1 MDPRE
6 KVLRD
11 YFKQLTLTPSSSS
24 KVERVNLFP
33 NADFLFLDMDRV
45 IQLGELNKKYRDY
58 YLSVDEFVSR
68 LLEGKFSVGS
78 GMSLKLKDLNDRV
91 ERFIEE
97 LDAKSKMEQDMID
110 EDVNNLKDMFVARIE
125 EYFETLKD
133 KLKNMYYEQNS
144 ELKEN
149 LIEARKTLKDE
160 LLQVI
165 NNADFFDKNK
175 FFVEFDALKKHPTDL
190 EKFLKDYLNNE
201 KTIQFNK
208 DLDDN
213 IRKLSP
219 VFNSHFNLE
228 DKLVKYV
235 LNIEKLDPKGGHEG
249 EEAEMV
255 LEKFIDTTILHI
267 DSTMKR
273 VRHFSRDEDVVA
285 HHHIHQHEDG
295 NYGSNVSQIGGK
307 SPTKLMSKTDGH
319 KSPALGTSKIVSK
332 TAGKERS
339 MKKGSE
345 IPLIRFKN
353 AQDLTYDY
361 AKFADCSITQASLEL
376 HGNNLN
382 QKSAD
387 YMGRFLCSV
396 ARIEKLN
403 INLSISS
410 VTREYVEPIVQGI
423 KRLPM
428 LKQVDIDL
436 SRSKIETEAFE
447 LLADAIGTVE
457 SLRSVGISVE
467 KYILNYVV

>member
-11 YFKQLTLTPSSSS
+11 YFRVLTLTPSSSS

-33 NADFLFLDMDRV
+33 NAEFLFLDMDRV
-45 IQLGELNKKYRDY
+45 IQLGELNKKYRDH
-58 YLSVDEFVSR
+58 YLNVDEFVSR

-110 EDVNNLKDMFVARIE
+110 EDVNNLKDMFIARIE
-125 EYFETLKD
+125 DYFETLKD

-175 FFVEFDALKKHPTDL
+175 FFVEFDALKKNPIEF

-213 IRKLSP
+213 IRRLSP
-219 VFNSHFNLE
+219 VFLNQFNLE
-228 DKLVKYV
+228 ERLAKYV

-249 EEAEMV
+249 EEAEQV

-273 VRHFSRDEDVVA
+273 VKHFSRDEDING
-285 HHHIHQHEDG
+285 HHHHHHDD
-295 NYGSNVSQIGGK
+295 NYASNTSHVAK
-307 SPTKLMSKTDGH
+307 SPVKLTVKPDGT
-319 KSPALGTSKIVSK
+319 KSPLGTSKIVSK
-332 TAGKERS
+332 TAGKDRVL
-339 MKKGSE
+339 KKGSE

-396 ARIEKLN
+396 AKIEKLN

-423 KRLPM
+423 KKLPM
-428 LKQVDIDL
+428 LKQIDIDL

-447 LLADAIGTVE
+447 LLAEAIGTVE
-457 SLRSVGISVE
+457 SLRGVGISVE
-467 KYILNYVV
+467 K